1 MGTKIKAIK
10 ILSVSLLALGAA
22 SCKGATTSEAL
33 DPTKINPDVWPVVQT
48 APLNPVVE
56 KRIDEILAK
65 MTLEQKVGQVIQA
78 DSNSVTPEEV
88 KQYRL
93 GSVLSGGNSAP
104 GDLPYADAASWLQA
118 ADAYYEASVDLEGV
132 EIAIPMIWGI
142 DAVHGHAN
150 LTGAIVFPHNVGLG
164 AANDPNLVKRIAAVT
179 ATELSVSGHD
189 WTFAPTLA
197 VPQNDRWGRGYE
209 GFSEG
214 PAIVK
219 SYGGAIVEGL
229 QGKIGTTEFMSDGKV
244 ISTAKH
250 FLGDGGTDNGVDQGD
265 AVISEA
271 ELRDIHLA
279 GYITAIEDGAQSV
292 MASFSAWQGQRM
304 HGQKELLTDV
314 LKGQMNFQGFVIGDW
329 NGHALIPGCTATDC
343 PQSLNAGLD
352 MYMTPDTW
360 KGMYEST
367 LRHVKSGEIPM
378 TRLEDAVRRIL
389 RVKID
394 SGIFEKPK
402 PSARTY
408 SGKTEFLGSSE
419 HRDLARESVRKSA
432 VLIKNNDSTL
442 PLKAGTRVH
451 VVGAGADHIGKFS
464 GGWTLDWQGGHY
476 ANDQFPNG
484 ETFLAAVKREV
495 TAAGGSV
502 SYDPIGDKVPDDV
515 DVVIAVYGE
524 DPYAE
529 FQGDRDH
536 VDFTPNDFNTDSL
549 SRYSEAGLPVVSV
562 FLSGRPLWVNPEIN
576 ASDAFIAAW
585 LPGTEP
591 AGLTD
596 LIFQTKPDYD
606 FTGKLSFSWPK
617 LATQVKLNAYHADYD
632 PLYKLGYGLSYKDGE
647 NLDEL
652 PIESGLPAE
661 AVVSK
666 GTFFEQG
673 KAVEPWRLAVNGVGV
688 ERPYKSD
695 GVEIGAYDKDAQED
709 AFRVKSNTNG
719 QIISIKS
726 SYPLDFQRE
735 INGAMELS
743 FDIKSMAGSSGL
755 QIGMNDSRMRVE
767 ATSEWQTVNIP
778 MSCMGDTPWITNAF
792 AVESSEGLDIAVAN
806 VKIAQESG
814 KALKCP

>member
-104 GDLPYADAASWLQA
+104 GDLPYADAASWLAA
-118 ADAYYEASVDLEGV
+118 ADGYYEASIDTEGV

-209 GFSEG
+209 GFSED

-343 PQSLNAGLD
+343 PQSLNCLL
-352 MYMTPDTW
+352 YT
-360 KGMYEST
+360 S
-367 LRHVKSGEIPM
+367 
-378 TRLEDAVRRIL
+378 
-389 RVKID
+389 
-394 SGIFEKPK
+394 
-402 PSARTY
+402 PSP
-408 SGKTEFLGSSE
+408 
-419 HRDLARESVRKSA
+419 RD
-432 VLIKNNDSTL
+432 
-442 PLKAGTRVH
+442 
-451 VVGAGADHIGKFS
+451 
-464 GGWTLDWQGGHY
+464 
-476 ANDQFPNG
+476 
-484 ETFLAAVKREV
+484 
-495 TAAGGSV
+495 
-502 SYDPIGDKVPDDV
+502 
-515 DVVIAVYGE
+515 
-524 DPYAE
+524 
-529 FQGDRDH
+529 
-536 VDFTPNDFNTDSL
+536 
-549 SRYSEAGLPVVSV
+549 
-562 FLSGRPLWVNPEIN
+562 
-576 ASDAFIAAW
+576 
-585 LPGTEP
+585 
-591 AGLTD
+591 
-596 LIFQTKPDYD
+596 
-606 FTGKLSFSWPK
+606 
-617 LATQVKLNAYHADYD
+617 
-632 PLYKLGYGLSYKDGE
+632 
-647 NLDEL
+647 
-652 PIESGLPAE
+652 
-661 AVVSK
+661 
-666 GTFFEQG
+666 
-673 KAVEPWRLAVNGVGV
+673 
-688 ERPYKSD
+688 
-695 GVEIGAYDKDAQED
+695 
-709 AFRVKSNTNG
+709 
-719 QIISIKS
+719 
-726 SYPLDFQRE
+726 
-735 INGAMELS
+735 
-743 FDIKSMAGSSGL
+743 
-755 QIGMNDSRMRVE
+755 
-767 ATSEWQTVNIP
+767 
-778 MSCMGDTPWITNAF
+778 
-792 AVESSEGLDIAVAN
+792 
-806 VKIAQESG
+806 
-814 KALKCP
+814 